1 MDIIKDAISEIVEG
15 RDLTQAQISS
25 VMEEIMRGKVTPAQ
39 IGALLTG
46 LRMKGETVDEIT
58 GAAEVMR
65 KEALHIHVNLSPGE
79 ALVDTC
85 GTGGDGAQTFN
96 ISTTAAFVVA
106 GAGIKVAKHGNR
118 SVSSRSGSA
127 DVLEAMGIDLTLRPK
142 DVARAVETIGIGFL
156 FAPAL
161 HPAMKQV
168 IGPRKEIGIR
178 TIFNVLGPL
187 TNPAGA
193 NVQVLGV
200 YDLGLTTT
208 MAEVLGR
215 LGTQRAWVVHGRGGL
230 DELSLM
236 GESVVA
242 EWDRD
247 RLREFVIR
255 PEDVGLRPCA
265 IEDLRGGDAEEN
277 AQILMH
283 IISGQKGPKRDIVVL
298 NAGAAIYLAEKA
310 GSLREGV
317 LMAAESIDSMEAMK
331 RLEALKIF
339 HRRDAEDAEKNQ
351 LN

>member
-1 MDIIKDAISEIVEG
+1 MDIIKKAISGIVEG
-15 RDLTQAQISS
+15 RDLSQTQISS
-25 VMEEIMRGKVTPAQ
+25 VMEEVVRGKVTPAQ
-39 IGALLTG
+39 IGAFLTG
-46 LRMKGETVDEIT
+46 LRMKGETVSEIT

-79 ALVDTC
+79 PLVDTC

-127 DVLEAMGIDLTLRPK
+127 DVLEAMGIDLALTPG
-142 DVARAVETIGIGFL
+142 DVARAVESIGIGFL

-168 IGPRKEIGIR
+168 IGPRREIGIR

-187 TNPAGA
+187 TNPAWA

-200 YDLGLTTT
+200 YDPGLTRI

-215 LGTQRAWVVHGRGGL
+215 LGTQRAWVVHGKGGL
-230 DELSLM
+230 DELSLL

-242 EWDRD
+242 EWDRGK
-247 RLREFVIR
+247 LREFVVR
-255 PEDVGLRPCA
+255 PEDVGLRPCRL
-265 IEDLRGGDAEEN
+265 EELRGGDAKEN
-277 AQILMH
+277 AQILRD

-298 NAGAAIYLAEKA
+298 NAGAAIYLAEKG

-331 RLEALKIF
+331 RLEALVDF
-339 HRRDAEDAEKNQ
+339 GTLQ
-351 LN
+351 